1 MLQAI
6 VRKGRVLVEDVPT
19 PKVSAGCVLIKV
31 INSCI
36 STGTEAEIV
45 SDTGKPLIKR
55 ALEQPERVKQALEF
69 AKNNGIQKT
78 ISRIRGKLDGGKPT
92 GYSVSGVIVATGAG
106 VKSFEVGQAVAAAG
120 AGIANH
126 AAYVDVPVNLVM
138 KLPEGMDFTLASTAA
153 LGGIALQGVRRTEMK
168 LGEFAVVLGGG
179 ILGLL
184 AHQILQTS
192 GIRTIVIDLDKKRL
206 KLAKELGAEYILN
219 PVDEDIV
226 MAVHNITQG
235 YGADGVLFTAATGE
249 SKPLSQA
256 FRMCKKKGR
265 VVLVGVSGMQLKR
278 EDMYTKELDFLIS
291 TSYGPGRYDESYEEK
306 GVDYPYAY
314 VRWTENRN
322 MEEYLRLVHAGKIQV
337 EPLISDVF
345 PIERVE
351 EAFEKITSKS
361 REKAIIT
368 VLDYGVKDI
377 KKAVGDYQKE
387 NSTIHIQG
395 SPLIKRE
402 VIQVALIGAGNFAT
416 GTHLPNLQ
424 RLSSRYR
431 LRGVVSSKGH
441 KAKAIANQFKAA
453 YATTDY
459 NEILQ
464 DSDIDLILITTRHNN
479 HARLSLQALQAGKH
493 VFVEKPL
500 ATNPEELEPIKSFYS
515 DSDDP
520 KPILMVG
527 FNRRFTK
534 YARAIK
540 EQTSRRINPLFIQYR
555 MNAGYVP
562 LDHWQHEDGGRI
574 IGECCHLIDLMTF
587 FTESELISISSESL
601 SPLNK
606 KFSSDD
612 NRSIILKYKDGSI
625 CTINYFAVGNKK
637 LPKEYMEVHFDEKS
651 IVMTDYKR
659 LQAYGLSMK
668 NVSSSI
674 SQKGQFEEWS
684 YLYDSLSGK
693 TKKWPIELWD
703 MIQTTEAT
711 FAIREMSST

>member
-6 VRKGRVLVEDVPT
+6 IKKGRVLVENVPT

-31 INSCI
+31 VNSCI

-55 ALEQPERVKQALEF
+55 ALEQPEQVKQALEF
-69 AKNNGIQKT
+69 AKSNGIQKT

-92 GYSVSGVIVATGAG
+92 GYSVAGVIVAMGAG
-106 VKSFEVGQAVAAAG
+106 VENFEVGQAVAAAG

-138 KLPEGMDFTLASTAA
+138 KLPVGMDFTLASTAA
-153 LGGIALQGVRRTEMK
+153 LGGIALQGVRRSELK

-184 AHQILQTS
+184 AQQILQTS

-219 PVDEDIV
+219 PADEDIV
-226 MAVHNITQG
+226 KAVLNITEG

-256 FRMCKKKGR
+256 FQMCKKKGR

-291 TSYGPGRYDESYEEK
+291 TSYGPGRYDESYEGK
-306 GVDYPYAY
+306 GIDYPFAY

-322 MEEYLRLVHAGKIQV
+322 MEEYLRLVHEGKV
-337 EPLISDVF
+337 KVKPLISEVF
-345 PIERVE
+345 PIEKVE
-351 EAFEKITSKS
+351 EAFEKITSKKS
-361 REKAIIT
+361 ERSIIT
-368 VLDYGVKDI
+368 VLDYGVTDVENAASDYRGEDRTISVRNASVI
-377 KKAVGDYQKE
+377 KKG
-387 NSTIHIQG
+387 
-395 SPLIKRE
+395 
-402 VIQVALIGAGNFAT
+402 VIQVALVGAGNFAT

-424 RLSSRYR
+424 RLSSKFQ
-431 LRGVVSSKGH
+431 LRAVVSSKGH
-441 KAKAIANQFKAA
+441 KAKAVASQFKAA
-453 YATTDY
+453 YATTAY
-459 NEILQ
+459 EEIVQ
-464 DSDIDLILITTRHNN
+464 DSEVDLVLITTRHSN
-479 HARLSLQALQAGKH
+479 HARLTLQALEQGKH

-500 ATNPEELEPIKSFYS
+500 ATNQEDLEEIKNFYS
-515 DSDDP
+515 DSDTS
-520 KPILMVG
+520 KPLLMVG

-659 LQAYGLSMK
+659 LQAYGLSIK

-674 SQKGQFEEWS
+674 SQKGQF
-684 YLYDSLSGK
+684 
-693 TKKWPIELWD
+693 
-703 MIQTTEAT
+703 
-711 FAIREMSST
+711 

>member
-1 MLQAI
+1 LLQAI
-6 VRKGRVLVEDVPT
+6 IKKGRVLVENVPT

-31 INSCI
+31 VNSCI

-55 ALEQPERVKQALEF
+55 ALEQPEQVKQALEF
-69 AKNNGIQKT
+69 AKSNGIQKT

-92 GYSVSGVIVATGAG
+92 GYSVAGVIVAMGAG
-106 VKSFEVGQAVAAAG
+106 VENFEVGRAVAAAG

-138 KLPEGMDFTLASTAA
+138 KLPVGMDFTLASTAA
-153 LGGIALQGVRRTEMK
+153 LGGIALQGVRRSDLK

-184 AHQILQTS
+184 AQQILQTS

-206 KLAKELGAEYILN
+206 ELAKQLGAEHILN
-219 PVDEDIV
+219 ASDEDIV
-226 MAVHNITQG
+226 QAVHNITGG
-235 YGADGVLFTAATGE
+235 YGADGVLFTAATGD

-256 FRMCKKKGR
+256 FQMCKKKGR

-278 EDMYTKELDFLIS
+278 EDMYTKELEFLIS

-337 EPLISDVF
+337 KPLISDVF

-361 REKAIIT
+361 RDKAIIT
-368 VLDYGVKDI
+368 ILDYGVKDI

-387 NSTIHIQG
+387 NSTIQIQG
-395 SPLIKRE
+395 SPLIKRG

-424 RLSSRYR
+424 RLSSKFR
-431 LRGVVSSKGH
+431 LRGIVSSKGH
-441 KAKAIANQFKAA
+441 KAKAVANQFKAV

-459 NEILQ
+459 DEILQ

-527 FNRRFTK
+527 FNRRFSK

-540 EQTSRRINPLFIQYR
+540 EQTSKRVNPLFIQYR
-555 MNAGYVP
+555 MNAGYVS
-562 LDHWQHEDGGRI
+562 LDHWQHKDGGRI

-606 KFSSDD
+606 KFSNDD
-612 NRSIILKYKDGSI
+612 NRSIVLKYRDGSI
-625 CTINYFAVGNKK
+625 CNINYLAVGNKK

-659 LQAYGLSMK
+659 LQAYGLSLK

-674 SQKGQFEEWS
+674 SQKGQFEELN
-684 YLYDSLSGK
+684 YLYDALSGK

-703 MIQTTEAT
+703 MVQTTEAT
-711 FAIREMSST
+711 FAIKEMSFT